1 MKALVLPALLAAPLA
16 AAEPRPSEWPNAV
29 TYQIFVRSFA
39 DGNGDG
45 IGDLRGLTAKLDY
58 LADIGVQ
65 ALWLLPIHPS
75 PSYHKYDV
83 TDYRAIHPDYG
94 TMEDFEA
101 FLAAAKERGLRVI
114 LDLVVNHTSSRHPW
128 FESAASGP
136 DAEFFDYYVWK
147 KRNEVGSLTVTRTGP
162 DTDNLRRWNEAPG
175 VRDHYYYAYF
185 TGGMPDLNF
194 DNPDV
199 RREIYDIGRFW
210 LAKGVDGFRLDAAKH
225 IFPDDRAADTVAFW
239 EEFCAEMEKTNPDV
253 FLVGEVWTDGQK
265 AKQYLPGLRSIF
277 NFEMAGSILDAV
289 ANGRGAGLAA
299 RHANLRQQY
308 GEVLPGFV
316 DATFLSN
323 HDQNRVMSVL
333 ENDEDRA
340 RVAAALLLTLPGSP
354 FIYYGEEI
362 GMRGMKPDFFIRE
375 PMLWQSQPDPWRAR
389 PNKIRHSKDHQVKP
403 VAAQL
408 KDGQSLL
415 NHYKSLIELRSKTPA
430 LAGGDFEPLEGLQEG
445 LVAFVRRHPSGDVL
459 VLHNVSRQ
467 TAEVKLPPEN
477 AITARTLWASPPTK
491 EPVSGKISLPPLSSI
506 VLAY

>member
-1 MKALVLPALLAAPLA
+1 MRVPALMALLASPLA
-16 AAEPRPSEWPNAV
+16 AAEKPSADWPHAV

-58 LADIGVQ
+58 LADLGVQ

-94 TMEDFEA
+94 TMEDFDT

-114 LDLVVNHTSSRHPW
+114 LDLVVNHTASTHPW

-136 DAEFFDYYVWK
+136 NSEFFDFYVWK
-147 KRNEVGSLTVTRTGP
+147 KRDEVGSLTVTRTGP

-175 VRDHYYYAYF
+175 IRDHYYYAYF

-194 DNPDV
+194 DNPAV

-210 LAKGVDGFRLDAAKH
+210 LEKGVDGFRLDAAKH
-225 IFPDDRAADTVAFW
+225 IFPDERAADTVAFW
-239 EEFCAEMEKTNPDV
+239 EEFRAEMEKTNPDV
-253 FLVGEVWTDGQK
+253 FLVGEVWTDGNE

-299 RHANLRQQY
+299 RHAGLRQQY
-308 GEVLPGFV
+308 GEVLPGFI

-323 HDQNRVMSVL
+323 HDQNRVMSAL
-333 ENDEDRA
+333 GDDEDRA
-340 RVAAALLLTLPGSP
+340 RVAASLLLTLPGSP

-362 GMRGMKPDFFIRE
+362 GMRGLKPDFFIRE

-389 PNKIRHSKDHQVKP
+389 PREVRHSKDRKVET
-403 VAAQL
+403 VAAQT
-408 KDGQSLL
+408 KHEQSLL
-415 NHYKSLIELRSKTPA
+415 NHYKSLIELRNNTPA
-430 LAGGDFEPLEGLQEG
+430 LASGDLEPLEDLHER

-459 VLHNVSRQ
+459 VIHNVSRR
-467 TAEVKLPPEN
+467 TTSADLPPS
-477 AITARTLWASPPTK
+477 ATGFSRKLWTSDEKTKLSPERVT
-491 EPVSGKISLPPLSSI
+491 LPPYSSL
-506 VLAY
+506 VLGQ